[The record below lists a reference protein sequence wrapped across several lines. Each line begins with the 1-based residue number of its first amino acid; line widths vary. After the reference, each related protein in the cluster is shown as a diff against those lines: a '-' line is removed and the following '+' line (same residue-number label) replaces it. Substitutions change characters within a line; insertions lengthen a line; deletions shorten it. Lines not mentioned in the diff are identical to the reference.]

1 MAGASPNPIS
11 VPVAP
16 PRWYPNFP
24 NTTNRDAQAVYDAIT
39 RLYDLIYQQ
48 QTQIQVLVAYLNKN
62 P

>member
-11 VPVAP
+11 VPAAP

-24 NTTNRDAQAVYDAIT
+24 NSTDRNTQMVYDSIVRAYN
-39 RLYDLIYQQ
+39 LMYQLQ
-48 QTQIQVLVAYLNKN
+48 EQIQVLTAYLNQN